1 MTKSGVIGDV
11 GAASQTPFADSG
23 YCRSRH
29 CGVDC
34 GWLLFLALPPAASI
48 GTPARHG
55 SASLPNKATEAAVD
69 LATN

>member
-11 GAASQTPFADSG
+11 GAAPQTPFADSG

-29 CGVDC
+29 CGVNY
-34 GWLLFLALPPAASI
+34 GWLLFLAFPPAVSI
-48 GTPARHG
+48 GTSTRYG
-55 SASLPNKATEAAVD
+55 GASLPNKAIGAAVD